1 MSATDVD
8 TPSTKTHTS
17 SIRELYGGDHMN
29 VASVGER
36 TAGSRP
42 SLAIRGHTQ
51 DRDPTSVMNV
61 GKPSTRSSPLLNTSE
76 LTLGRSR
83 MNVLNVGNPPAIS
96 QASEYIGEFIWERNP
111 RNVTSVGKPTI
122 GCGLSLNIRK
132 YTQGETL

>member
-1 MSATDVD
+1 
-8 TPSTKTHTS
+8 
-17 SIRELYGGDHMN
+17 MN
-29 VASVGER
+29 VASMGEA

-51 DRDPTSVMNV
+51 ERDPMSVMNV
-61 GKPSTRSSPLLNTSE
+61 GKPSTRSSPLFNTSE

-83 MNVLNVGNPPAIS
+83 MNVLNVGNPAIS
-96 QASEYIGEFIWERNP
+96 QPSEYIGEFIWERNP